1 MKNKKLIYDLMLAA
15 GILILIAAGIYFYF
29 FYKDYENANAE
40 YDSIAREYTQK
51 PVTSEVT
58 EEDDEA
64 YEGDIKS
71 EDDIEELI
79 EEEEKT
85 FSEDTDYFGGNISKT
100 MLKKSKTTEWYDM
113 LRVDVQRLKYSY
125 KNAQG
130 WIFFEKGEI
139 SYPVVRGEDN
149 EYYLEH
155 TLYGNESKAGAIFMD
170 YRNTESFDDERVV
183 IYGHNMRN
191 YSMFG
196 YLRFY
201 KKDGY
206 YDDNKYF
213 QIFYDDKIYRYQVF
227 SYFDIDATDV
237 DMVACDF
244 EEDARQELMT
254 KALEEAD
261 AKETDTKEI
270 NDKKSKKKKG
280 SEDKKNEEITLDE
293 EEVKKLAKQKFLEKC
308 KTLAWRNSK
317 IPGLT
322 FNEDSHIIS
331 LVTCSATGRR
341 LMVNAVRV
349 DEHEL

>member
-1 MKNKKLIYDLMLAA
+1 MKNKKIVYDLMLAA
-15 GILILIAAGIYFYF
+15 GILILIIAGIYFYF

-40 YDSIAREYTQK
+40 YDSIAKEYTQK
-51 PVTSEVT
+51 PVTPEVA
-58 EEDDEA
+58 EDDDEA

-71 EDDIEELI
+71 EEDIEELI

-85 FSEDTDYFGGNISKT
+85 FSEDTDYFGGNISRT
-100 MLKKSKTTEWYDM
+100 MLKKSKNTEWYDM

-130 WIFFEKGEI
+130 WIFFEKGET

-149 EYYLEH
+149 DYYLEH

-170 YRNTESFDDERVV
+170 YRNEGSFDDGRVV

-213 QIFYDDKIYRYQVF
+213 QIFYNDKIYRYQVF
-227 SYFDIDATDV
+227 SYFDIDAKDV

-244 EEDARQELMT
+244 EDEARRELT
-254 KALEEAD
+254 EKALKEAD
-261 AKETDTKEI
+261 T
-270 NDKKSKKKKG
+270 SKNKKG
-280 SEDKKNEEITLDE
+280 SEDKKIKEITVNED
-293 EEVKKLAKQKFLEKC
+293 EVKKLAEQKFLETC
-308 KTLAWRNSK
+308 KMLAWRNNK

-322 FNEDSHIIS
+322 FNADSHVIS
-331 LVTCSATGRR
+331 LVTCSATGSR

-349 DEHEL
+349 DEYTP